1 MPILEFAAA
10 GAALTLAPGIG
21 GAITAFTVAGVP
33 ILRPTPRAALADA
46 DARLTACYP
55 LVPYSNRIAHGV
67 LRFSGREYRLARNFG
82 THPHSIH
89 GVGWQRAW
97 SVVEASDTHALLS
110 LQHDPIGAA
119 AQAWPWPFVATQAFH
134 LAAGSGQMQ
143 GAVLTVTLTLTNAG
157 DAPFPFGL
165 GFHPYFPR
173 DAATELRFA
182 ADEAFE
188 NDETQLPLA
197 RVAVPAQWRFEA
209 GRALRDL
216 ALDNVFAGWTGS
228 ATIADRARTTSL
240 AADRAC
246 TFLVVFAPARASFVA
261 LEPVTHQTD
270 AFNRAV
276 AGVSGT
282 GTRVL
287 APGTSFSCTMR
298 IAATANAPRGP
309 SRDR

>member
-1 MPILEFAAA
+1 MPILELAAA
-10 GAALTLAPGIG
+10 GAVLTLAPGIG

-33 ILRPTPRAALADA
+33 ILRPTPRAALADP
-46 DARLTACYP
+46 DVRRTACYP

-82 THPHSIH
+82 SHPHSIH

-97 SVVEASDTHALLS
+97 SVVEASDTHALLT
-110 LQHDPIGAA
+110 LAHDPIGAA
-119 AQAWPWPFVATQAFH
+119 AEAWPWPFVATQAFH
-134 LAAGSGQMQ
+134 LASGSGEMQ
-143 GAVLTVTLTLTNAG
+143 GVLTVTLTLTNAG

-173 DAATELRFA
+173 NAATELRFA
-182 ADEAFE
+182 ADEAFQ
-188 NDETQLPLA
+188 NDETQLPVM
-197 RVAVPAQWRFEA
+197 RVAVPSQWRFEPA
-209 GRALRDL
+209 RGLRGL
-216 ALDNVFAGWTGS
+216 ALDNVFAGWPGR
-228 ATIADRARTTSL
+228 ATIEDRARTTSL

-246 TFLVVFAPARASFVA
+246 TFLVVYAPAHASFVA

-270 AFNRAV
+270 AFNRA
-276 AGVSGT
+276 ALGATGT

-287 APGTSFSCTMR
+287 PPGASFSCTMR